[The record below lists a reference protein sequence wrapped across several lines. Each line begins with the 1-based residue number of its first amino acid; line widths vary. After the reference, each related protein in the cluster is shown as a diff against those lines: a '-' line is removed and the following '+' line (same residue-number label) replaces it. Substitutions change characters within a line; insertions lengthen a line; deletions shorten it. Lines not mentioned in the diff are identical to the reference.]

1 MKGVI
6 LAGGTGSRLHPLTR
20 ITNKHLLPIF
30 DRPMVAFSIEAMVR
44 AGITELMLV
53 TGGIHAGEFFRLLG
67 NGHEYGIDRLLYA
80 YQEEAGGSRRRWAS
94 PSGSSTATA
103 SA

>member
-1 MKGVI
+1 
-6 LAGGTGSRLHPLTR
+6 
-20 ITNKHLLPIF
+20 
-30 DRPMVAFSIEAMVR
+30 MVAYSIEAMVR
-44 AGITELMLV
+44 AGISELMVV

-67 NGHEYGIDRLLYA
+67 NGHEYGIDRLHYG
-80 YQEEAGGSRRRWAS
+80 YQRTRAGSRRRSGS